1 MHTSP
6 NWIRRI
12 HNGPCAA
19 AWAGHGFQRVEG
31 EGEEE
36 GEVYLRLRGAGKV
49 EQLHLRQGVEWIEKQ
64 QANLRAKMA
73 GMPLVDC
80 ALQAGE
86 QLTAHPTHAPL
97 HAPHTPLT
105 AHRTLHTAHC
115 TPRMGKTRHF
125 VRGPPLAV

>member
-1 MHTSP
+1 MAYDEFTVQMGKHMDKYF
-6 NWIRRI
+6 
-12 HNGPCAA
+12 HV
-19 AWAGHGFQRVEG
+19 VEKA
-31 EGEEE
+31 ECES
-36 GEVYLRLRGAGKV
+36 RKKGANKK
-49 EQLHLRQGVEWIEKQ
+49 REWIEKQ